1 VGSLFEQQLMEGGA
15 AELPMGTLQRLNSV
29 HDINEQL
36 LRESSDFADFRVEYY
51 PARHGLSV
59 SQPDQ
64 ENKRIKVVLTD
75 DCTAVQYS
83 TGPLQSCSYKYKI
96 TPVI

>member
-1 VGSLFEQQLMEGGA
+1 MEGGA

-59 SQPDQ
+59 STRSR
-64 ENKRIKVVLTD
+64 ERIL
-75 DCTAVQYS
+75 
-83 TGPLQSCSYKYKI
+83 
-96 TPVI
+96 

>member
-1 VGSLFEQQLMEGGA
+1 MKRKHSSSSSSSASSAGPGLLSRAPSLWRMGSLFEQQLMEGGA

-59 SQPDQ
+59 STRSR
-64 ENKRIKVVLTD
+64 E
-75 DCTAVQYS
+75 
-83 TGPLQSCSYKYKI
+83 
-96 TPVI
+96 